1 MSGVMPRSTLGRV
14 IVLGVLLGAISFGL
28 FGFVQRVTASS
39 NPLPVALQRA
49 ATPADALP
57 SSVASVLSTQGYDTS
72 SSRQIGTNIYVVPRA
87 GNLLCIVSIRGSA
100 IGSGC
105 NSSSDFFGGDQLV
118 FGVGSAAGAA
128 EHIAGVAQTGVADV
142 RLTANGSTTT
152 VATSSDGGFSF
163 DVPSS
168 SAASAGV
175 SAGTLDAL
183 DASGKVLQSFPLPSN

>member
-1 MSGVMPRSTLGRV
+1 MPRSTLGRL

-28 FGFVQRVTASS
+28 FGVVQRVTAGP
-39 NPLPVALQRA
+39 NPSPVALQRA

-72 SSRQIGTNIYVVPRA
+72 SSRQIGANIYVVPRA
-87 GNLLCIVSIRGSA
+87 GNLLCTVSIRGSGF
-100 IGSGC
+100 GSGC

-118 FGVGSAAGAA
+118 FGIGSAPGSAD
-128 EHIAGVAQTGVADV
+128 HIAGVAQTGVADV

-152 VATSSDGGFSF
+152 VATTSDGGFSF
-163 DVPSS
+163 DMPAS
-168 SAASAGV
+168 SAASGGA

-183 DASGKVLQSFPLPSN
+183 DASGKVLQSFTLPSS